1 MESVLITV
9 HYLICFFLI
18 VVILL
23 QAGKGANVGA
33 VFGGASQTMFGS
45 RGPATFLNKI
55 TVFVATGF
63 LVTSISLAHLAKQ
76 RSGTSVIDKAPISQT
91 AKPAAETKA
100 EDQAK
105 AAEKADSEAAT
116 ATEEAAK
123 SDENAKK

>member
-55 TVFVATGF
+55 TVFVAAGF

-76 RSGTSVIDKAPISQT
+76 RSGESVIDKAPITET
-91 AKPAAETKA
+91 AKSAEA
-100 EDQAK
+100 EG
-105 AAEKADSEAAT
+105 AAT
-116 ATEEAAK
+116 AADEAKDEAQETEG
-123 SDENAKK
+123 NAKK

>member
-18 VVILL
+18 IVILL

-55 TVFVATGF
+55 TVFVAAGF
-63 LVTSISLAHLAKQ
+63 LITSIALAHLAKE
-76 RSGTSVIDKAPISQT
+76 RSGTSVIDKAAVTET
-91 AKPAAETKA
+91 AKPTEDQQAAGEDATAPTADETKA
-100 EDQAK
+100 ATPT
-105 AAEKADSEAAT
+105 AEG
-116 ATEEAAK
+116 
-123 SDENAKK
+123 NAKK

>member
-55 TVFVATGF
+55 TVFVAAGF
-63 LVTSISLAHLAKQ
+63 LVTSIALAHLAKE
-76 RSGTSVIDKAPISQT
+76 RSGTSVIDKAPITET
-91 AKPAAETKA
+91 AKPAEAGAEA
-100 EDQAK
+100 
-105 AAEKADSEAAT
+105 AAT
-116 ATEEAAK
+116 ATDEAK
-123 SDENAKK
+123 DEAPGTEGNAKK

>member
-55 TVFVATGF
+55 TVFVAAGF

-76 RSGTSVIDKAPISQT
+76 RSGTSVIDKAPITEQ
-91 AKPAAETKA
+91 AKPSEGAAAPEKATSEAAPAAEETAPTK
-100 EDQAK
+100 
-105 AAEKADSEAAT
+105 
-116 ATEEAAK
+116 
-123 SDENAKK
+123 ENAKK

>member
-55 TVFVATGF
+55 TVFVAAGF
-63 LVTSISLAHLAKQ
+63 LVTSIALAHLAKE
-76 RSGTSVIDKAPISQT
+76 RSGTSVIDRAPITET
-91 AKPAAETKA
+91 AKPAEG
-100 EDQAK
+100 QQ
-105 AAEKADSEAAT
+105 AAEAEGAAT
-116 ATEEAAK
+116 SAEEKTTEVKEKATTTEG
-123 SDENAKK
+123 NAKK